1 MRNAF
6 VRISLVSTS
15 LLVVWVSPAFSK
27 QSTQQVP
34 PRVAQFGFPQRRAIT
49 VPIPPGARPPDK
61 VLRGAPVSSGI
72 ISASAFSTDGK
83 WLAWSGYDNA
93 VTLWNVAT
101 GAEERRLTWPR
112 PVSTPATKLA
122 FSPDGEHLAIIAG
135 DEVNVW
141 DLQSNR
147 TVYSVKVGAAE
158 FFTYSPDGKVWAASV
173 AGAQDNLTSRIE
185 IRDADTEN
193 ILRTIPTK
201 WYGITG
207 LTITRDGLLFASGRT
222 NPSDPDDDEEDT
234 RGTAQVWEMASGNL
248 VKTSSA
254 FAVVGPVSPDGRFM
268 ASIDSS
274 QEKAGIV
281 VTDLSTGQMKWMLQ
295 QQPAP
300 LFFSFSADSQELAVA
315 GDNASERG
323 LTVWS
328 LVTGE
333 KISYTHDVPNEND
346 PSGLTA
352 VAFSPD
358 SKSIAAA
365 PYPDYSAKIWDV
377 ATGQELQKFAAQF
390 SVQALAMSPDGK
402 ALASSSPAVIVE
414 DPATGRTIKTLTI
427 DAADMVAFS
436 PDGRCLAAN
445 PGIGRSLEVW
455 DRRTWT
461 PVLNITPPHD
471 WRHNAPASWFAFGD
485 SSPQSQ
491 LGTAQSTQFTIDG
504 QSHTIWLSDSPIAV
518 SPDGKLMVQLGNP
531 TNQLEIW
538 DTASGQ
544 KIQSFEGHKVG
555 VLYLAFSKD
564 GRSLVTIGQDSM
576 RTFVNGAFQG
586 NIEYGVKVWDVATW
600 KERLWISYPLLWPLS
615 ALLSPDGHRL
625 AVERSRQL
633 VEIVDA
639 NNGKPLGAF
648 SAPAPA
654 TDAGWNKGK
663 PNLAFSPDGTLL
675 LQGAKGGIRVWN
687 LAHR

>member
-1 MRNAF
+1 MRNA
-6 VRISLVSTS
+6 VVVMLRVSTL
-15 LLVVWVSPAFSK
+15 LLVVCVFAGF
-27 QSTQQVP
+27 STQSAQQAP
-34 PRVAQFGFPQRRAIT
+34 PRVAQFGMGQRRAIT
-49 VPIPPGARPPDK
+49 VPIPPGARSTDK

-72 ISASAFSTDGK
+72 ITASAFSTDGK
-83 WLAWSGYDNA
+83 WLAWSGYDNT

-122 FSPDGEHLAIIAG
+122 FSPDGKHLAIIAG
-135 DEVNVW
+135 NEVNVW
-141 DLQSNR
+141 DLQSSR
-147 TVYSVKVGAAE
+147 TVYSLKVGAAE

-185 IRDADTEN
+185 IRDAATGN
-193 ILRTIPTK
+193 ILRTVSTN
-201 WYGITG
+201 WYGISGMTV
-207 LTITRDGLLFASGRT
+207 TVDGLLIASGT
-222 NPSDPDDDEEDT
+222 THDEEDP
-234 RGTAQVWEMASGNL
+234 RGTVQVWQAASGKL
-248 VKTSSA
+248 IKSSPE
-254 FAVVGPVSPDGRFM
+254 FPIVGPVSPDGRFM

-274 QEKAGIV
+274 QEKAGII
-281 VTDLSTGQMKWMLQ
+281 VTDLSNGQVKWTLKEQ
-295 QQPAP
+295 QGA
-300 LFFSFSADSQELAVA
+300 LLFSFSRDSQELASTS
-315 GDNASERG
+315 DNASERG

-328 LVTGE
+328 LVTGA

-346 PSGLTA
+346 PSGLTT

-377 ATGQELQKFAAQF
+377 ATGQELQKFAGQF

-402 ALASSSPAVIVE
+402 TLASSSPAVIVE

-455 DRRTWT
+455 DTRTWT
-461 PVLNITPPHD
+461 PMLSITPPRD
-471 WRHNAPASWFAFGD
+471 WRQNAPASWFAFGN

-504 QSHTIWLSDSPIAV
+504 QSHTIWLSNSPMAV
-518 SPDGKLMVQLGNP
+518 SLDGRLLVQLGNP

-538 DTASGQ
+538 DTASGR

-600 KERLWISYPLLWPLS
+600 KERLWISYPLPWPLS

-639 NNGKPLGAF
+639 NNGLPLGAF
-648 SAPAPA
+648 TAPAPA

-675 LQGAKGGIRVWN
+675 LQGSKGGIRVWK
-687 LAHR
+687 LAHP